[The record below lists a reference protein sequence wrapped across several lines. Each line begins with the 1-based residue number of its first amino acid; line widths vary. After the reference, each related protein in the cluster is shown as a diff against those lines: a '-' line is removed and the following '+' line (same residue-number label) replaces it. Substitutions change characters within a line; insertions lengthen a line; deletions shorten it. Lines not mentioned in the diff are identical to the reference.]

1 MPNSCREYG
10 KIRAFPE
17 RKRIVR
23 LLIDD
28 VTLIKARTH
37 HRSCPLVGRRHTN
50 VDLERPKPIA
60 QIRKFKPELV
70 ALVDQLLDEHCDREI
85 ADILNRRGWRTWEG
99 KRFSQ
104 RTIAFLREYHNLS
117 SHHARLHRRGL
128 LTTRELAARYQIT
141 DSTVREWGRLGLIK
155 NHYADSHI
163 SALWEIPAGYIIA
176 KARPGGQGAPHLVP
190 TTVNQTNGA

>member
-1 MPNSCREYG
+1 VE
-10 KIRAFPE
+10 
-17 RKRIVR
+17 
-23 LLIDD
+23 
-28 VTLIKARTH
+28 
-37 HRSCPLVGRRHTN
+37 
-50 VDLERPKPIA
+50 
-60 QIRKFKPELV
+60 IRKFKPDIV
-70 ALVDQLLDEHCDREI
+70 AEVDRLLDDHRDQQI
-85 ADILNRRGWRTWEG
+85 ADILNQRGLRTGEG
-99 KRFSQ
+99 KPFGQ

-155 NHYADSHI
+155 NHYADSHM
-163 SALWEIPAGYIIA
+163 SALWEIPAGYTIA